1 MDGNRTED
9 LSADNSG
16 NAEIEEDTSNE
27 QIVNNFSD
35 SVREAQENDDKVQ
48 PRS

>member
-16 NAEIEEDTSNE
+16 NAEIEEDTSNDA
-27 QIVNNFSD
+27 IVNNFSD
-35 SVREAQENDDKVQ
+35 SVKEAHGDVVEQA
-48 PRS
+48 RS